1 VAQPTENMNC
11 PNCQTPMEDG
21 LIDKSYWFKRRESE
35 RTRKFGCALMSFFGC
50 FTVRR
55 VTAHR
60 CPACS
65 HVALTAP

>member
-1 VAQPTENMNC
+1 
-11 PNCQTPMEDG
+11 MEDG

-50 FTVRR
+50 FTVYR
-55 VTAHR
+55 VIAHR
-60 CPACS
+60 CPSCS